1 MLAQTRDRVIW
12 PGRGFA
18 LAGCIALA
26 TLWSPV
32 VQAQTADSLTLAS
45 VYRLLSRGT
54 PRIFAAEAATR
65 AARDRVAP
73 ARRLPDPQLQFALMN
88 RSLSGLGLDP
98 VLGMNQIQLM
108 QMIPTA
114 GKLGLS
120 GRMAQAQANAAEE
133 RAGEVRWEERSRAAM
148 AFFDLY
154 RLDRDIVIAVATQR
168 LLRDILATTQTMY
181 AVGEGRQPDVLRAQV
196 ELARMTED
204 LIRMRSM
211 RTAMAARFNTVLNRP
226 PATSVPG
233 PVLPP
238 FPPELPSLDSLVRL
252 ALVQR
257 PMLRAGAF
265 DVGAAE
271 YAERRA
277 RREIWPDV
285 QAGVQYGW
293 RPMDGGTDRML
304 SFMLGVSVPLWAGS
318 RQFAMRRET
327 VAMREMAEADLAAM
341 EADTRGRVAELY
353 ADIVR
358 AQSLLALYHETILPQ
373 AQATVTSSQA
383 AYRSASVDFMTLL
396 DAQMNVNRYA
406 QEVIA
411 LEAGLGQAIA
421 EMEMVTGSVLMPGID
436 ASRETPGGLQ

>member
-1 MLAQTRDRVIW
+1 MLAQLRDRVIW
-12 PGRGFA
+12 PGRRLA
-18 LAGCIALA
+18 LAGCVIA
-26 TLWSPV
+26 TLGSPALG
-32 VQAQTADSLTLAS
+32 AQTNDSLTLS
-45 VYRLLSRGT
+45 NVYQMLSRGT
-54 PRIFAAEAATR
+54 PRILAADAAAW
-65 AARDRVAP
+65 AAQNRVAP
-73 ARRLPDPQLQFALMN
+73 ARRLPDPELQFALMN

-98 VLGMNQIQLM
+98 VLGLNQIQLM

-120 GRMAQAQANAAEE
+120 GRIAQAQANAAEE
-133 RAGEVRWEERSRAAM
+133 RAGEIRWEERSRAAM
-148 AFFDLY
+148 AFFEVY

-168 LLRDILATTQTMY
+168 LLRDILATTQAMY

-196 ELARMTED
+196 ELARMAED
-204 LIRMRSM
+204 LVRMRSM
-211 RTAMAARFNTVLNRP
+211 RTAMAARFNAVLNRP
-226 PATSVPG
+226 PATPVPG

-257 PMLRAGAF
+257 PMLRAAAF

-277 RREIWPDV
+277 RREIWPDI

-304 SFMLGVSVPLWAGS
+304 SFMLGFSVPLWAGS
-318 RQFAMRRET
+318 RQLPMRRET
-327 VAMREMAEADLAAM
+327 AAMREMAEADLAAM

-358 AQSLLALYHETILPQ
+358 AQALIALYRETIVPQ

-406 QEVIA
+406 QEVVA

-421 EMEMVTGSVLMPGID
+421 EMEMVTGTVLMPGNE
-436 ASRETPGGLQ
+436 ASRDTPGGLQ

>member
-1 MLAQTRDRVIW
+1 MLVHSRVRVIR
-12 PGRGFA
+12 PGRRSVV
-18 LAGCIALA
+18 AGCLAFA

-32 VQAQTADSLTLAS
+32 VQAQTDDSLTLAS
-45 VYRLLSRGT
+45 VYRLLNQGT
-54 PRIFAAEAATR
+54 PRILAAEAATR
-65 AARDRVAP
+65 AARERVAP
-73 ARRLPDPQLQFALMN
+73 ARRLPDPELQFALMN

-120 GRMAQAQANAAEE
+120 GRIATAQANAADE

-154 RLDRDIVIAVATQR
+154 RLDRSIVIAEATQR
-168 LLRDILATTQTMY
+168 LLRDILATAQTMY

-204 LIRMRSM
+204 LVRMSSM
-211 RTAMAARFNTVLNRP
+211 RAAMAARFNAVLNRP
-226 PATSVPG
+226 PATLVPV

-238 FPPELPSLDSLVRL
+238 FPPALPSLDSLAQL

-265 DVGAAE
+265 DVGAAD
-271 YAERRA
+271 YAERRV
-277 RREIWPDV
+277 RREVWPDV
-285 QAGVQYGW
+285 QVGVQYGW

-304 SFMLGVSVPLWAGS
+304 SFMLGFSVPLWAGS
-318 RQFAMRRET
+318 RQLAMRRET
-327 VAMREMAEADLAAM
+327 AAMREMAEADLAAM
-341 EADTRGRVAELY
+341 ESETRGRVAELY

-358 AQSLLALYHETILPQ
+358 AQSLLALYRETILPQ

-383 AYRSASVDFMTLL
+383 AYRSAAVDFMTLL

-406 QEVIA
+406 QEVVA
-411 LEAGLGQAIA
+411 LEAGLGQAVA
-421 EMEMVTGSVLMPGID
+421 EMEMVTGSVLMPGTD
-436 ASRETPGGLQ
+436 APRESPGGLQ